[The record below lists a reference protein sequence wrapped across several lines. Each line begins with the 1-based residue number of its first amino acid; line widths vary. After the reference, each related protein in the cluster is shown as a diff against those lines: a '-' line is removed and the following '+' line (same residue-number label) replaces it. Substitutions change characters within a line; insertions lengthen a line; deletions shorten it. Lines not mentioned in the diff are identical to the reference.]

1 MSVDTLTSNHVNYLI
16 WRYLQESGHGEAAVK
31 LQRDWIPDPQ
41 TLPFAQYIKTHA
53 LVVLVQ
59 KGLQYYEI
67 EQSINQNEPR
77 PPSSSLSSLFFGPQS
92 CRATST
98 LKEDVSEEDGVC
110 ALRFSPRT
118 RKHGRESAANGLSLE
133 LPATERAT
141 KRSRRSNGTEGSI
154 GGDDLDYQSNANAV
168 LANAENMA
176 DATASATVNGDNGYL
191 QAEAPPESTSNANSL
206 LEESDNQSQIGGDGG
221 GNMEIDDEDTAATE
235 QDHKDQEQQDEED
248 EDEDEPSQ
256 ALVTLTLS
264 TGQSVGV
271 QSDKVVELGSESTTL
286 RVPDKNVLHT
296 AWNPQDPAILATG
309 GIALCRIWTTVT
321 NLYIDILDPTDDSL
335 VTAMAWSPSGDVLAV
350 ATRSHTSDWT
360 SMVSLWTKSGKSIA
374 ELPAALDMVLI
385 FRWNPS
391 GSHLLAITSSGR
403 GTSALVI
410 WDVQSSQA
418 LSPFQL
424 SHVVTDATWSNDRKF
439 LICGHGIIAES
450 IIEGENITGFHSRAD
465 VDKDQSWTNLH
476 FDPPTQTLAL
486 AAEESAM
493 LGIIDPSG
501 KLHTIIAHD
510 SELITLAF
518 QTHGAQESYQ
528 THSPRLL
535 VTSSLDGDIK
545 IWDSKYPFTTI
556 HSLSL
561 GRSVPAMAIGFSH
574 DGYFVAAANSNHIL
588 IWNAKEGGTPK
599 ASWSG
604 ELDTWQSPANGVDQ
618 DSGIGEEDDVTTH
631 SLSWNSDGSKIA
643 YGLGS
648 QIAIIDFQT

>member
-1 MSVDTLTSNHVNYLI
+1 M
-16 WRYLQESGHGEAAVK
+16 Q
-31 LQRDWIPDPQ
+31 
-41 TLPFAQYIKTHA
+41 
-53 LVVLVQ
+53 
-59 KGLQYYEI
+59 
-67 EQSINQNEPR
+67 
-77 PPSSSLSSLFFGPQS
+77 
-92 CRATST
+92 
-98 LKEDVSEEDGVC
+98 
-110 ALRFSPRT
+110 FSPRT

-133 LPATERAT
+133 LPATERAA
-141 KRSRRSNGTEGSI
+141 KRSRRSNGTEGSF
-154 GGDDLDYQSNANAV
+154 GGDDIDYQSNGNAV
-168 LANAENMA
+168 LANAENVA
-176 DATASATVNGDNGYL
+176 DATASATVNGGNGYL

-206 LEESDNQSQIGGDGG
+206 EEESDNQSQIGVDSG
-221 GNMEIDDEDTAATE
+221 GNMDIDDEDAAAIE
-235 QDHKDQEQQDEED
+235 QEHKDQQQRDEED

-264 TGQSVGV
+264 NGQSVGV

-286 RVPDKNVLHT
+286 TVPDKDVLHT

-309 GIALCRIWTTVT
+309 GLALCRIWTTVA
-321 NLYIDILDPTDDSL
+321 NVSVDILDATDDSW

-418 LSPFQL
+418 LPPFQL
-424 SHVVTDATWSNDRKF
+424 PHVVTDATWSDDRKF

-465 VDKDQSWTNLH
+465 VEKDQCWTNLH
-476 FDPPTQTLAL
+476 FDPPTQTVAF
-486 AAEESAM
+486 AADESAM

-510 SELITLAF
+510 AELTALAF
-518 QTHGAQESYQ
+518 QSHGAHMSYQ
-528 THSPRLL
+528 IHSPRLL

-545 IWDSKYPFTTI
+545 IWDAEYPFTTI

-561 GRSVPAMAIGFSH
+561 GRSLPAMAISFSH
-574 DGYFVAAANSNHIL
+574 DGYFVAAANSNRIL
-588 IWNAKEGGTPK
+588 IWNAKEGGNPK
-599 ASWSG
+599 ANWSG
-604 ELDTWQSPANGVDQ
+604 EPGTWQAPTNGVDQ
-618 DSGIGEEDDVTTH
+618 DSGIGEEDDAPTH
-631 SLSWNSDGSKIA
+631 SLSWNSDGSKLA

-648 QIAIIDFQT
+648 QVCRTLTSHSTSQ

>member
-1 MSVDTLTSNHVNYLI
+1 M
-16 WRYLQESGHGEAAVK
+16 
-31 LQRDWIPDPQ
+31 
-41 TLPFAQYIKTHA
+41 
-53 LVVLVQ
+53 
-59 KGLQYYEI
+59 
-67 EQSINQNEPR
+67 
-77 PPSSSLSSLFFGPQS
+77 
-92 CRATST
+92 
-98 LKEDVSEEDGVC
+98 
-110 ALRFSPRT
+110 
-118 RKHGRESAANGLSLE
+118 
-133 LPATERAT
+133 ERAA

-154 GGDDLDYQSNANAV
+154 GCDDLDYQSNANAV
-168 LANAENMA
+168 LTNAENTA

-191 QAEAPPESTSNANSL
+191 RANAPPESISNANSL
-206 LEESDNQSQIGGDGG
+206 AEESDNQSQIGVDSG

-235 QDHKDQEQQDEED
+235 QEHKEED

-264 TGQSVGV
+264 NGQSVGV
-271 QSDKVVELGSESTTL
+271 QSDKVVELGPESTTL
-286 RVPDKNVLHT
+286 TVPDKNVLHT

-309 GIALCRIWTTVT
+309 GHALCRIWTTLT
-321 NLYIDILDPTDDSL
+321 NLYVDILDPTDDSL

-403 GTSALVI
+403 DTSALVI

-424 SHVVTDATWSNDRKF
+424 SHVVIDATWSNDRKF

-450 IIEGENITGFHSRAD
+450 IIEGENITGFHTRAD
-465 VDKDQSWTNLH
+465 VNKDQSWTSLH
-476 FDPPTQTLAL
+476 FDPSTQTLL
-486 AAEESAM
+486 FAAEESAM
-493 LGIIDPSG
+493 LGIIDPFG
-501 KLHTIIAHD
+501 RLHTVIAHD
-510 SELITLAF
+510 AELTTLAF
-518 QTHGAQESYQ
+518 QTRAAHEPNQ
-528 THSPRLL
+528 THSPHLL

-561 GRSVPAMAIGFSH
+561 GRSVPAMAIGFSR
-574 DGYFVAAANSNHIL
+574 DGYFVAAANTNRIL

-604 ELDTWQSPANGVDQ
+604 ELGTWQGPTNVVDQ
-618 DSGIGEEDDVTTH
+618 DSGIGEEDDAPSH
-631 SLSWNSDGSKIA
+631 SLSWNSDGSKLA

-648 QIAIIDFQT
+648 QVFGTLVSYSN

>member
-1 MSVDTLTSNHVNYLI
+1 
-16 WRYLQESGHGEAAVK
+16 
-31 LQRDWIPDPQ
+31 
-41 TLPFAQYIKTHA
+41 
-53 LVVLVQ
+53 
-59 KGLQYYEI
+59 
-67 EQSINQNEPR
+67 
-77 PPSSSLSSLFFGPQS
+77 
-92 CRATST
+92 
-98 LKEDVSEEDGVC
+98 
-110 ALRFSPRT
+110 
-118 RKHGRESAANGLSLE
+118 
-133 LPATERAT
+133 
-141 KRSRRSNGTEGSI
+141 
-154 GGDDLDYQSNANAV
+154 
-168 LANAENMA
+168 MA

-286 RVPDKNVLHT
+286 RVQDKNVLHT

-648 QIAIIDFQT
+648 QVCRTLRPIRTETVANIFCDDRSRLLISRHDIAMEERTSVVQMELHHWTSPDGRVWVIFQLHPALVPTPHSTLQILPRGLLPTIYRVAFTLMKKLECFAFVSLHFVLYTHF